1 MTTYVLRLSRSASPR
16 PSAKPSRDGQALD
29 HTTDENGL
37 DQLKSN
43 ASNWDQ
49 GFTMLLIGD
58 KKLSL
63 HLAQRASR
71 NSC

>member
-1 MTTYVLRLSRSASPR
+1 MTTYVPRLSRSDSPR
-16 PSAKPSRDGQALD
+16 PSTKQSRVGQALD
-29 HTTDENGL
+29 HTDENGL
-37 DQLKSN
+37 DQLKSK

-63 HLAQRASR
+63 HVAQRASR
-71 NSC
+71 NIC